1 MDHYFDSHS
10 VLLLRERLE
19 RKRLRQWLRLQQRLR
34 RLLLTRH
41 DIRRRNQKYP
51 LSAARRS
58 GVLLC
63 PAQTH
68 YKEPAQSE
76 HFPDRTWFRRR
87 PCGRAHRVVLEAED
101 AGVVAG
107 LGVLEHDPVAVVG
120 LAAHHRQTVEAVQ
133 G

>member
-1 MDHYFDSHS
+1 MDHRPDYHS
-10 VLLLRERLE
+10 VLLLRREQLG
-19 RKRLRQWLRLQQRLR
+19 RKRLRLQQRLR

-87 PCGRAHRVVLEAED
+87 PCGRAAVRTALSWKRKM
-101 AGVVAG
+101 
-107 LGVLEHDPVAVVG
+107 LGWWRDWVYSNMTPSL
-120 LAAHHRQTVEAVQ
+120 L
-133 G
+133 